1 MPNTTSGNNPAIT
14 YTIPD
19 FIAMKSQDELT
30 YANFAIFDYKD
41 GETFVEQSIV
51 DFYINEIKSIC
62 IKVDSISVEEV
73 AKYKYAPDLLS
84 YDIYGTPSLDFI
96 ILICNG
102 IIDPKE
108 FDFKRK
114 YIMLPKA
121 KDLASLL
128 SAIYN
133 SEYNW
138 LSINKKQVK
147 EEKASDT

>member
-1 MPNTTSGNNPAIT
+1 MPNTITGNDPAKT

-19 FIAMKSQDELT
+19 FISMKSQDELT
-30 YANFAIFDYKD
+30 YANFAIFDYKF
-41 GETFVEQSIV
+41 GETFVEQSIIDYYV
-51 DFYINEIKSIC
+51 QELKSIC
-62 IKVDSISVEEV
+62 VKVNSLTVEEI

-84 YDIYGTPSLDFI
+84 YDIYGTTSLDFI
-96 ILICNG
+96 ILLCNG

-114 YIMLPKA
+114 YLMLPKA
-121 KDLASLL
+121 RDLAVIL

-138 LSINKKQVK
+138 LGINKKQ
-147 EEKASDT
+147 SPNNN